1 MNSIKNDEAVAGMP
15 VTSSSDSVV
24 KSGTYAMLKRL
35 AAVVVWT
42 SALYTIYQA
51 TNRYHL
57 FPPVTLPMTPL
68 DRAIPFW
75 TWTVVPYFLLIAGM
89 YLPALIK
96 DVSLFKRTLAAITI
110 GVLINYTIF
119 LLWPTTYPRPPLPDG
134 DRFYD
139 NWYRWLTVIDT
150 PANCFPSGH
159 ITAPAIGV
167 WAVSRQYPRWRWPLL
182 ILFGFLSVTI
192 LTTKQHYIW
201 DLFGGLVT
209 AAIGIVSTSKMS
221 GRQLSGS

>member
-1 MNSIKNDEAVAGMP
+1 MHHNEPVIEAPVRVETRPVIKPGVYD
-15 VTSSSDSVV
+15 T
-24 KSGTYAMLKRL
+24 LKRL
-35 AAVVVWT
+35 AAVVIWT

-57 FPPVTLPMTPL
+57 FPPVMLPMTSL
-68 DRAIPFW
+68 DHAIPFW

-89 YLPALIK
+89 YLSALIK
-96 DVSLFKRTLAAITI
+96 DVGMFKRTLAAITI

-134 DRFYD
+134 TRFYD
-139 NWYRWLTVIDT
+139 DWYRWLTVIDT

-167 WAVSRQYPRWRWPLL
+167 WALSRQYPRWRWLFI
-182 ILFGFLSVTI
+182 ILFIPLSLTI
-192 LTTKQHYIW
+192 LTTKQHYVW

-209 AAIGIVSTSKMS
+209 AAIGIVATAKMN
-221 GRQLSGS
+221 GRNLNGS